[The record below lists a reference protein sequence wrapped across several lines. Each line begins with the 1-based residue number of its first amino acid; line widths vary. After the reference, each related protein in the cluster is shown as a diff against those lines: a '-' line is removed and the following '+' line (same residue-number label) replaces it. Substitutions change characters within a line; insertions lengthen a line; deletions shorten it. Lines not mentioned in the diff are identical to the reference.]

1 MSFIK
6 FLLIVGMLGAAYHYW
21 KKPPHVAPG
30 PIATVQP
37 GHSGQPTGFV
47 AVPPPDGAPA
57 NMVMVV
63 AAENCPHEDAQRA
76 DRLTAELKGRG
87 IPVQRSHQVSFTIN
101 SPDAAV
107 PERISSVM
115 NGQLPIVFINGR
127 AKPNPSLD
135 DVIAEF
141 KSGGR

>member
-1 MSFIK
+1 MSLIK
-6 FLLIVGMLGAAYHYW
+6 LLLIIGMLGTAFHYW
-21 KKPPHVAPG
+21 KKPPRATPAPS
-30 PIATVQP
+30 ATVQS
-37 GHSGQPTGFV
+37 GQSGQPTGFV
-47 AVPPPDGAPA
+47 AVPPPNGAPA
-57 NMVMVV
+57 NTVMVV

-87 IPVQRSHQVSFTIN
+87 IPVQRSHQVSFTID

-107 PERISSVM
+107 PERIDSVM

-127 AKPNPSLD
+127 AKPNPSIE

>member
-6 FLLIVGMLGAAYHYW
+6 ILLIAGMLGTAYHYW
-21 KKPPHVAPG
+21 KKPPRIAAAPT
-30 PIATVQP
+30 AAA
-37 GHSGQPTGFV
+37 HSGHATGFV
-47 AVPPPDGAPA
+47 SLPPVNGAPA
-57 NMVMVV
+57 DTVMVV

-87 IPVQRSHQVSFTIN
+87 IPVLRSHQVSFTID
-101 SPDAAV
+101 SPDSAV
-107 PERISSVM
+107 PERINAVM
-115 NGQLPIVFINGR
+115 TGQLPIVFINGR

-141 KSGGR
+141 RGAGR